1 MIEIRKPITNINQ
14 YIDQTN
20 IKAEAQ
26 PEEIDRLCYNA
37 LEYRFA
43 SVAVN
48 PCYVKRSAKIL
59 KNSMTAVDCAVGFP
73 FGANTSKTK
82 ALEAQ
87 EAIDN
92 GAKEI
97 DMVINIGQ
105 LKSGND
111 QYITKD
117 IREVAKVTYRENAI
131 LKVVI
136 ETILLTYDEKVRAC
150 LAALN
155 GGADFVKTST
165 GTRSGGATIADVLL
179 MVETVGNRMQVKAAG
194 GIRSWETAK
203 KLIEAGATRLG
214 TSEGIIIF
222 KEAQNS

>member
-1 MIEIRKPITNINQ
+1 MIEIRKPIANINR

-20 IKAEAQ
+20 VKAEAQ
-26 PEEIDRLCYNA
+26 LDEIERLCYDA

-48 PCYVKRSAKIL
+48 PYYVKHCADIL
-59 KNSMTAVDCAVGFP
+59 KGSMTAVDCAVGFP
-73 FGANTSKTK
+73 FGANTSRIK

-92 GAKEI
+92 GATEI
-97 DMVINIGQ
+97 DMVLNIGQ

-111 QYITKD
+111 QYVTED
-117 IREVAKVTYRENAI
+117 IREVAKVTYRENAL

-136 ETILLTYDEKVRAC
+136 ETVLLTDDEKVRAC

-165 GTRSGGATIADVLL
+165 GTRPGGATIADVLL
-179 MVETVGNRMQVKAAG
+179 MVETVGNKMQVKAAG
-194 GIRSWETAK
+194 GIRSWETAR
-203 KLIEAGATRLG
+203 KLIDAGATRLG
-214 TSEGIIIF
+214 TSAGIIIF
-222 KEAQNS
+222 KEAQNA